1 MAERRL
7 SSKRKKLLNEF
18 AKEVNAMTP
27 EEVMKDIYSE
37 LKEETTT
44 EKTVLQLYQEA
55 VNKIDDYFEYR
66 YKSKEDKEF
75 VMNILDGITK
85 KLKEFNKKY

>member
-7 SSKRKKLLNEF
+7 SSRRKKLLNEF

-75 VMNILDGITK
+75 VMNVLDGITK

>member
-1 MAERRL
+1 M
-7 SSKRKKLLNEF
+7 LNEF

>member
-7 SSKRKKLLNEF
+7 SSRRKKLLNEF

>member
-1 MAERRL
+1 M
-7 SSKRKKLLNEF
+7 LNEF

-27 EEVMKDIYSE
+27 EEDMKDIYSE